1 MVLCAIPLGPSLAQ
15 DSCKAPEPVC
25 TARASVFALSSAFDP
40 YASAVRIDTDL
51 LVTNRH
57 SVADETD
64 VKITLSSGEKI
75 PGSVVPTSYGGDLVL
90 IRAKL
95 PAGQVLKPGGVAEG
109 DLYTIG
115 QEIGVRRIR
124 VFPKG
129 TVLLGADMSKPHA
142 RLHHTAYNQPGVSG
156 GAVLNAKGEFVAIA
170 TSGGAGRFEAIPVA
184 RIDALQTL
192 SGANHDRA
200 SAKIGKAYRDCI
212 TDVEQATR
220 VRDTLPDDIA
230 ARIEKSCSVTGNRQ
244 LFDLAGQVLGRARRL
259 DRSLDFFHRSLEKDP
274 NAINSR
280 IGLVITL
287 MFAQKNNEAVPHVR
301 WLMDTVPQS
310 AEAQRYAVHIGKRAG
325 NMSLAR
331 DGLALVKK
339 YNPAQY
345 EAAKRFIETKLPP
358 RRIR

>member
-1 MVLCAIPLGPSLAQ
+1 MVLSVVPLAASLAQ

-25 TARASVFALSSAFDP
+25 AARESVFALSSVFDP

-57 SVADETD
+57 SVADETN
-64 VKITLSSGEKI
+64 VKVTLPGGKKISGT
-75 PGSVVPTSYGGDLVL
+75 VVPTSYRGDLVL

-95 PAGQVLKPGGVAEG
+95 PAGQALKPGGVAEG

-115 QEIGVRRIR
+115 QDISERRIR

-129 TVLLGADMSKPHA
+129 TVLLSADISKPYA

-156 GAVLNAKGEFVAIA
+156 GAVLNTNGEFVAIA

-184 RIDALQTL
+184 RIDKLKAS
-192 SGANHDRA
+192 SGAGHELK
-200 SAKIGKAYRDCI
+200 SAATGKAYRDCI
-212 TDVEQATR
+212 IDVEQAR
-220 VRDTLPDDIA
+220 RANDVLPDDIA
-230 ARIEKSCSVTGNRQ
+230 ARIEMACSTTDNRQ
-244 LFDLAGQVLGRARRL
+244 LFDLAGQVLGRARRF
-259 DRSLDFFHRSLEKDP
+259 DRALNFFQRSLEIDP

-287 MFAQKNNEAVPHVR
+287 MIAQKNKEAVPHVR

-310 AEAQRYAVHIGKRAG
+310 PEAQRYAVHIGKRAG
-325 NMSLAR
+325 NMGLAR

-345 EAAKRFIETKLPP
+345 EAAKRFIETTLPS